1 MKKITNFDF
10 KNKKVI
16 LRLDLNVPIKDEK
29 ILSKEKINSSL
40 KTINYISNS
49 GGRVIILSH
58 LGKIKELKD
67 KEKNS
72 LFIVYKEML
81 KEFNN
86 IYFSSAPHGTALE
99 EKINNLNN
107 GDILLVE
114 NTRFEDLDNKKESS
128 CDEELSKYWASLG
141 DIFINDAFGMTH
153 RKHASNYGI
162 SKYLPSGIGFL
173 IEKEIKGLEPV
184 INPIHPFVIIM
195 GGAKVND
202 KLDIIKGLLPKCD
215 YLLVGGGIANSFLA
229 CYSNVGKSLI
239 DEDKIEDLKVLLSEY
254 KEKIIIPTDVIVD
267 ENENIKNL
275 RIDNLTND
283 STIYDI
289 GSETIN
295 NYAKYINDAKTIFL
309 NGTMGLYED
318 DKYSSG
324 TKEIL
329 NLVSKSSAVKIA
341 GGGDALASI
350 EKFNVKGFDYKST
363 GGGATLEYIKS
374 GKLKCFEN

>member
-1 MKKITNFDF
+1 MKKITDFDF
-10 KNKKVI
+10 KDKKVI
-16 LRLDLNVPIKDEK
+16 LRLDLNVPIKDGE

-58 LGKIKELKD
+58 LGKIKEEKD

-81 KEFNN
+81 KEFDN
-86 IYFSSAPHGTALE
+86 IYFSSATHGTVLE

-229 CYSNVGKSLI
+229 CNSNVGKSLI
-239 DEDKIEDLKVLLSEY
+239 DEDKIADLKGLLSEY
-254 KEKIIIPTDVIVD
+254 KEKIIIPTDVVVK
-267 ENENIKNL
+267 ENENIRNS

-283 STIYDI
+283 SIIYDI
-289 GSETIN
+289 GTETIN

-318 DKYSSG
+318 DKYSAG

-329 NLVSKSSAVKIA
+329 NLVSKASADKIA

-374 GKLKCFEN
+374 GKLKCFEK

>member
-58 LGKIKELKD
+58 LGKIKELKN

-86 IYFSSAPHGTALE
+86 IYFSSATDGTVLE

-275 RIDNLTND
+275 RIDNLTTD